1 MSAGST
7 ITQFFRDVNDATRVR
22 WQSEDALDFLNDAVM
37 MVFNLRP
44 DAFTVTKEVT
54 LIAGSKQPLIGC
66 VDLLTVSQNTGGV
79 DGRPISRGNL
89 EMLRTYTSKSC
100 STPRTAEQ
108 IAAYEVDQWFYD
120 QRDPE
125 TWYVA
130 QPVPQGV
137 DKTVQMTCREAPIQY
152 SAGGLGLQ
160 LQTPR
165 YRPAILDWMKRRAYG
180 VDSESL
186 TSYNLM
192 SFHDKAFYQSIGVAY
207 RADSQTQS
215 GFAVGRVGIGDKA
228 VVRP

>member
-89 EMLRTYTSKSC
+89 EMLRTCLLYTSPS
-100 STPRTAEQ
+100 PR
-108 IAAYEVDQWFYD
+108 D
-120 QRDPE
+120 
-125 TWYVA
+125 
-130 QPVPQGV
+130 
-137 DKTVQMTCREAPIQY
+137 
-152 SAGGLGLQ
+152 
-160 LQTPR
+160 
-165 YRPAILDWMKRRAYG
+165 
-180 VDSESL
+180 
-186 TSYNLM
+186 
-192 SFHDKAFYQSIGVAY
+192 
-207 RADSQTQS
+207 
-215 GFAVGRVGIGDKA
+215 
-228 VVRP
+228 